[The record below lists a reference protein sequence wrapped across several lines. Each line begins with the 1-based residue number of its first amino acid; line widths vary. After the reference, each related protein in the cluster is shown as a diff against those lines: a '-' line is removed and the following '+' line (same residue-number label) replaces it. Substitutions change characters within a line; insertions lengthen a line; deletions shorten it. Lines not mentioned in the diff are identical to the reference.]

1 MISMF
6 ESDDEQHQSTS
17 QGMSQN
23 TFDSGANDFH
33 TSPTFAP
40 IEIEKGPMV
49 DTSESE
55 ATTASPTVNLSSNV
69 NKQFNLWDNITS
81 CFNIDTY
88 KRNFDVNTHDIK
100 TRLVGSLLYFN
111 VQNGFNDKVLGEKG
125 PDAYGPFWITMT
137 LVFFVAFTS
146 NVNAYL
152 KLNSKNFDYD
162 VAHIIRA
169 MVLLFSFSFG
179 LPSILYVILQC
190 MGVPVALMN
199 LVVLYGYS
207 LVPYLPITIFCMIP
221 DDVVVWLLLVFATA
235 VSLIFLLRNVSGFVL
250 SQTSQ
255 EKAGPVL
262 IFIVCC
268 HIVLFLV
275 LKIGFYHHVHKL

>member
-1 MISMF
+1 MF

-125 PDAYGPFWITMT
+125 PD
-137 LVFFVAFTS
+137 VS
-146 NVNAYL
+146 
-152 KLNSKNFDYD
+152 
-162 VAHIIRA
+162 IID
-169 MVLLFSFSFG
+169 MYFMLF
-179 LPSILYVILQC
+179 
-190 MGVPVALMN
+190 
-199 LVVLYGYS
+199 
-207 LVPYLPITIFCMIP
+207 
-221 DDVVVWLLLVFATA
+221 
-235 VSLIFLLRNVSGFVL
+235 
-250 SQTSQ
+250 
-255 EKAGPVL
+255 
-262 IFIVCC
+262 
-268 HIVLFLV
+268 
-275 LKIGFYHHVHKL
+275 